1 MHKHLYTLILLV
13 ILASCQSKRYPK
25 PRILLKT
32 CNLNFCRP
40 GLLLFCFFLWLEQPC
55 QAQLIRDFENGD
67 VVFFGV
73 EGDGSISIQTTG
85 GNPGKCLREDDSVIG
100 LGSYVLLS
108 PDFLGRW
115 EVDGQDSLFFDYK
128 TVNLSGGNSQGGPF
142 HVELYGPGG
151 AARFSPNFQLPGFN
165 VWHQKRIPIDSAQWT
180 TVFGTWTGLLQ
191 KIDRVR
197 IYTEFVSGDEY
208 SLIDNIRTTFSPI
221 PDLVSPGNCSSFP
234 STAGFDGWSFANV
247 TTPASVNT
255 DGNPPNCI
263 RLSEAGNTA
272 QMTAPPKF
280 KGNWASL
287 NGSYALSIDLK
298 IVGTQP
304 TVILPSYFIR
314 IVGRQGV
321 AQVNL
326 TPALVDSARGKW
338 FRYSFPLQSGVWEQ
352 VLGTW
357 ESTLFQVTDLLIQ
370 PEFLSGSGTE
380 TILVDNICIKQLTGS
395 EPLRTELADLQPFPN
410 PAQTEVSFPQS
421 SSIRLVSVL
430 GKTVL
435 SISGTADQIPLH
447 SIEPGIYLLSGI
459 RQGQRWTKRVLVS
472 R

>member
-1 MHKHLYTLILLV
+1 
-13 ILASCQSKRYPK
+13 
-25 PRILLKT
+25 LKT
-32 CNLNFCRP
+32 RIATFKP
-40 GLLLFCFFLWLEQPC
+40 TAVLLSFFVFLLAKSG
-55 QAQLIRDFENGD
+55 QAQIFEGFESSD
-67 VVFFGV
+67 GAFFGV

-85 GNPGKCLREDDSVIG
+85 GNPGKCLREDDSTLG

-108 PDFLGRW
+108 PSFLGKW

-128 TVNLSGGNSQGGPF
+128 TVNISGGSTQGGPF
-142 HVELYGPGG
+142 HVELFGPGG
-151 AARFSPNFQLPGFN
+151 VARFSPNFVLPSFN
-165 VWHQKRIPIDSAQWT
+165 TWHKKQIPIDSSKWVT
-180 TVFGTWTGLLQ
+180 LSGTWTGLLQ
-191 KIDRVR
+191 EIDRIR
-197 IYTEFVSGDEY
+197 IYTEFVVGDEY
-208 SLIDNIRTTFSPI
+208 SLIDNVCSTFTPI
-221 PDLVSPGNCSSFP
+221 PLFNSSGLCSVFP
-234 STAGFDGWSFANV
+234 ANAGFDGWSFANAA
-247 TTPASVNT
+247 TPASINT

-272 QMTAPPKF
+272 QMIAPPKF

-287 NGSYALSIDLK
+287 NGSYVLNIDLK

-304 TVILPSYFIR
+304 TITLPSYFIR
-314 IVGRQGV
+314 IVGRQGA

-352 VLGTW
+352 VFGTW
-357 ESTLFQVTDLLIQ
+357 ESTLVQVTNLLIQ

-380 TILVDNICIKQLTGS
+380 TILVDNVCIRQLTGS
-395 EPLRTELADLQPFPN
+395 EPLLNDLADFQPFPN
-410 PAQTEVSFPQS
+410 PAQTEVLFPQS

-435 SISGTADQIPLH
+435 SIPGPADQIPLH

-459 RQGQRWTKRVLVS
+459 RQKPGPNGCRFANRPCLQGILPDNS
-472 R
+472 